1 MFSSVMKI
9 YLDLS
14 ETLKSFHSLAKW
26 KFEKKKKK
34 KKVHVKQICN
44 EAGMG

>member
-1 MFSSVMKI
+1 MLFSSVMKI

-14 ETLKSFHSLAKW
+14 ETLKLFHSLAKW

-34 KKVHVKQICN
+34 VHVSQIWN